1 MKLVCIYFIGL
12 GLVNI
17 EFLFDS
23 EAEELNNGVMLIGV
37 LMEFNFQTLFFFF
50 WRKRSFRTLQ
60 LIKLITHELIKKLQ
74 Y

>member
-50 WRKRSFRTLQ
+50 GENVVLERCSSSS
-60 LIKLITHELIKKLQ
+60 
-74 Y
+74 

>member
-23 EAEELNNGVMLIGV
+23 ESEELNNGVMLIGV
-37 LMEFNFQTLFFFF
+37 FMEFNFQTLFFFLI
-50 WRKRSFRTLQ
+50 KRSFRTLQ
-60 LIKLITHELIKKLQ
+60 LIKLIRHELIKKLQ

>member
-37 LMEFNFQTLFFFF
+37 LMDFNFQTLFFF
-50 WRKRSFRTLQ
+50 WRKRSFTTLQ
-60 LIKLITHELIKKLQ
+60 LIKLITHELQ